1 MNKSCIRH
9 GITCMLMLI
18 FTLPSF
24 AVLKEKNLSKTI
36 GILKMEL
43 EETYKEQKYM
53 MQRYDRMRIQQ
64 HEKLVD
70 FMQQSEQISLMLYSQ
85 KSDFTFDIAYACS
98 AASDLNKQLN
108 SNMLPYD
115 KIRTRIK
122 SEVAKYD
129 SLIISLKELPP
140 SINDNPKKTS
150 AEEELMEA
158 IADSIILDTVKTDE
172 KDEPFLLSD
181 SEQADRERCLLCA
194 KAIRNNLIRILNTIE
209 KDNEYYSLVSKKVC
223 NLNNYTK
230 QRYNELQHS
239 IFSDGTNNYITVL
252 AQLPQ
257 QILQI
262 KKDLQSKYRPFKSK
276 AKTSRSE
283 WRGPIVLAVSV
294 FMIIYIL
301 LATLLSNIIL
311 IVIPK
316 LSRKLFPKFT
326 AKVKRRLMHD
336 SIDVSDKVLK
346 HQRNVYALAIGVAIF
361 AIAIMCVKQFMS
373 LNLFI
378 MAAELMTDF
387 AWLVE
392 AILISLLIRLKPQE
406 TRHGVWIY
414 MPFLWMALIVI
425 FFRIVLIPNNLVN
438 LICPPILLL
447 FTIWQGLSIHRHK
460 DRLPLADLMYSSISL
475 IVMIVATFSS
485 WAGYTLMAVQ
495 IIIWWSFQLAA
506 IQTITCCYD
515 LIEMYEDKF
524 LTKKIVVSQKNWSE
538 RKRLAGIRG
547 TADMTKAMERGK
559 FINHTWLYDL
569 TIKTIIPIAAILSI
583 LMSVYWAA
591 SIFEM
596 TDKFMDIIHYKF
608 IEKEGLIELSIMSI
622 CIVTAS
628 FFIFRYIN
636 YIISALFRLYRKRQ
650 QKEKGDEA
658 SDYNET
664 LARNVIAII
673 VWGIYILF
681 SLVTFKVP
689 RSGLEIVGAGLA
701 TGMGFA
707 TKDLL
712 ENFFYGI
719 SLMTGRLRVGDY
731 IECDGI
737 QGKVE
742 SITYQSTQIITLDGS
757 VIAFLNASLFNKNFK
772 NLTRNH
778 SYELVTI
785 PIGVAYG
792 SNIAEVRRILTD
804 AIKPLCL
811 QIVNG
816 QNIVS
821 PDKDNITIQ
830 LNDFGDNSI
839 DLSIKLWPLVDQ
851 KAMFMAQVREI
862 IYTALNENNIEIPF
876 PQRDVYIRSVA
887 GNTPNTGPTETI
899 L

>member
-1 MNKSCIRH
+1 MNKSCVRH
-9 GITCMLMLI
+9 CVLCMLMLML
-18 FTLPSF
+18 TLPSY

-53 MQRYDRMRIQQ
+53 MQRYDRVRIQQ

-70 FMQQSEQISLMLYSQ
+70 YMQQSEQISLMLYSQ

-98 AASDLNKQLN
+98 SASSLYKQLN
-108 SNMLPYD
+108 RNMMPYD
-115 KIRTRIK
+115 NIRTRIK
-122 SEVAKYD
+122 NEVARYD

-140 SINDNPKKTS
+140 SIKDNPRQTS

-158 IADSIILDTVKTDE
+158 MPDSIILDTATTSE

-181 SEQADRERCLLCA
+181 SEQEDREQCLIYA
-194 KAIRNNLIRILNTIE
+194 KALRNNLMRILNSIE
-209 KDNEYYSLVSKKVC
+209 TDNEYYGLVSKKVL
-223 NLNNYTK
+223 NLNNYAK
-230 QRYNELQHS
+230 QRYNEMQNS
-239 IFSDGTNNYITVL
+239 IFKDGTNNYITVL
-252 AQLPQ
+252 RQLPQ
-257 QILQI
+257 QIAQV
-262 KKDLQSKYRPFKSK
+262 KKDLKSKYRPFNSK
-276 AKTSRSE
+276 ARKDRSE

-294 FMIIYIL
+294 FMIIYIMI
-301 LATLLSNIIL
+301 ATFLSIIIL
-311 IVIPK
+311 KVIPK
-316 LSRKLFPKFT
+316 LSKKLFPKFT
-326 AKVKRRLMHD
+326 AKVKKRMLHD

-346 HQRNVYALAIGVAIF
+346 RQRNVYALAIGVAIF
-361 AIAIMCVKQFMS
+361 ALAIMAVKQFLS

-438 LICPPILLL
+438 LICPPLLL
-447 FTIWQGLSIHRHK
+447 AFTIWQGLSIRKHK
-460 DRLPLADLMYSSISL
+460 DHLPLADLLYSSISL
-475 IVMIVATFSS
+475 IVMVVSTFSS
-485 WAGYTLMAVQ
+485 WDGYTLMAVQ

-515 LIEMYEDKF
+515 LIEMYEERF
-524 LTKKIVVSQKNWSE
+524 LTKKIVVGAKEWAE
-538 RKRLAGIRG
+538 KKRLAGIRG
-547 TADMTKAMERGK
+547 TADMTNAMNKGK
-559 FINHTWLYDL
+559 FIQRTWLYDL

-596 TDKFMDIIHYKF
+596 TDKFMDVVHYKF
-608 IEKEGLIELSIMSI
+608 IEKEGLIELSIMNI
-622 CIVTAS
+622 CMVAIAY
-628 FFIFRYIN
+628 FIFRYIN
-636 YIISALFRLYRKRQ
+636 YITSAFFRLYRKRQ
-650 QKEKGDEA
+650 KREKGDDA

-681 SLVTFKVP
+681 SLVTFRVP

-778 SYELVTI
+778 SYELITI
-785 PIGVAYG
+785 PVGIAYG
-792 SNIAEVRRILTD
+792 SNVAQVRDMLTN
-804 AIKPLCL
+804 AITPLCG
-811 QIVNG
+811 QMVNG
-816 QNIVS
+816 QQIVS
-821 PDKDNITIQ
+821 PEKDLITIQ
-830 LNDFGDNSI
+830 LSNFGDNSI
-839 DLSIKLWPLVDQ
+839 DLSIRLWPLVDQ
-851 KAMFMAQVREI
+851 KAMFMAQVREV
-862 IYTALNENNIEIPF
+862 IYTTLNENNIEIPF

-887 GNTPNTGPTETI
+887 NNSPITE
-899 L
+899 